1 MADFKQDFL
10 NDGNKKI
17 IKNEMLIAEKYSEQ
31 DNIFDVEI
39 DEEKSNKQNL
49 VTKSMSNETNK
60 EEKSKS
66 MSDKE
71 LEYAIT
77 IAQNEAKK
85 LEVEAKKLDIEL
97 LKLKNGK

>member
-1 MADFKQDFL
+1 
-10 NDGNKKI
+10 
-17 IKNEMLIAEKYSEQ
+17 MLIAEKYSEQ